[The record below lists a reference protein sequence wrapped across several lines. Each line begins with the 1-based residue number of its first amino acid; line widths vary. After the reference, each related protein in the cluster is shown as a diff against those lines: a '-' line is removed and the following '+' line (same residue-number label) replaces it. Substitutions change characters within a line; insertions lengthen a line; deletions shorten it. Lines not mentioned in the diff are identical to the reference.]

1 MTVAGL
7 TAAVEAASLESRPS
21 FYVAEIVRAPEGV
34 LVLRT
39 ETPVRILRTETP
51 VRSSAR
57 RADQES

>member
-39 ETPVRILRTETP
+39 ETPVRLSTKTEVP
-51 VRSSAR
+51 SIAR
-57 RADQES
+57 RQG